1 LAKVEG
7 SSLVAQA
14 IAREGVETLFGLAGG
29 PIQDI
34 MGFAPHFGVRPIGV
48 RHEQAAA
55 FSAAAYGFVKNQV
68 GVAVLAAGPA
78 VSNGVT
84 GAHVAFD
91 NCLPLVI
98 LGGSGNQRGRYTG
111 TFQETENVPMYKGI
125 TKMAVQIDSTERIP
139 EYLAMAFR
147 KARTGRPGPVYIDMP
162 SDVLQ
167 NEVDEE
173 SVNWPSHYYTDVPPL
188 GNPEQVKRAADLL
201 LNAERPMMIVGK
213 GVRWSE
219 PSEEL
224 RQMVETLGM
233 PYIPSPMGRGFI
245 PDDHPMNMS
254 AARSAIMGNSDVVLI
269 VGSRLNWMFG
279 FGRQFGADTKII
291 HIDIEA
297 EEIGFNR
304 AAEVGIVGDAK
315 AVLQQ
320 ILTEMEGR
328 TAGVAERAE
337 EGPWLT
343 ALREKVDSN
352 AESMQS
358 RLTSDA
364 NPIVTH
370 RLLHE
375 ISQVFPR
382 DTIFT
387 VDGQQTLAAGRQV
400 LQSHTP
406 ASRLNSGSNGCMGV
420 GVPFAVGAKLARPDA
435 PVVSVN
441 GDCAFGF
448 NSMEMETAVRHGVPI
463 VFIINN
469 NSGIVGGALE
479 RGMGLPEGYGERVAT
494 YTPDI
499 RYDKIMEAFGGH
511 CENVTE
517 PSEIKAALERAFQA
531 TKEGKTACVNVMSEH
546 MEVAPPRDG
555 RAGSLMGYDR

>member
-1 LAKVEG
+1 MAKVEG

-78 VSNGVT
+78 GSNGVT

-173 SVNWPSHYYTDVPPL
+173 SVNWPSNYYTDVPPL

-304 AAEVGIVGDAK
+304 EAEVGIVGDAK

-343 ALREKVDSN
+343 ALREKVDST
-352 AESMQS
+352 AESLHS

-531 TKEGKTACVNVMSEH
+531 TKDGKTACVNVMSEH
-546 MEVAPPRDG
+546 MEVSPPRDG